1 MGCLSTCLCVIVA
14 FAHCLAQT
22 PVSRDNSKLP
32 DAPSASKPNEQA
44 EPALSPETSRES
56 RLKVLYRKSRVFPD
70 LATNTEPLI
79 PAEKFKL
86 FVSNSVS
93 PLSVGGSL
101 LSAGISQARNSHEA
115 YGQGAEGYGKRFGAL
130 MARSTSSQFFGTFV
144 FATILH
150 QDPRYFPLKDGS
162 FGQRLE
168 HAFRRVLVAQT
179 DSGGEAPNISR
190 LLGFLAAE
198 SLANTYLPEDERTIG
213 STFRRTGRDI
223 GIRAGTN
230 VMREYWP
237 TIFKRLQGSHAN
249 KKAAYPAKRG

>member
-1 MGCLSTCLCVIVA
+1 MRAFLSVCLCVIVA
-14 FAHCLAQT
+14 VAHCLAQT
-22 PVSRDNSKLP
+22 PVSRDNSMPP

-101 LSAGISQARNSHEA
+101 LSAGISQA
-115 YGQGAEGYGKRFGAL
+115 YGQGAEGYSKRFGAL

-168 HAFRRVLVAQT
+168 HAF
-179 DSGGEAPNISR
+179 
-190 LLGFLAAE
+190 
-198 SLANTYLPEDERTIG
+198 
-213 STFRRTGRDI
+213 
-223 GIRAGTN
+223 
-230 VMREYWP
+230 
-237 TIFKRLQGSHAN
+237 
-249 KKAAYPAKRG
+249 